1 VINHRGAQVTTINPH
16 IMKLV
21 AIEQIADLRRG
32 AAPRPETTAT
42 PRQPRRVKRAHQPR
56 QAPAVAP
63 VQDR

>member
-1 VINHRGAQVTTINPH
+1 VIYHRGAQVTTINPH

-32 AAPRPETTAT
+32 AAPRPEATAT
-42 PRQPRRVKRAHQPR
+42 PRRSRRVKRAPQPR
-56 QAPAVAP
+56 QAPAVAR

>member
-1 VINHRGAQVTTINPH
+1 MTTINPH

-32 AAPRPETTAT
+32 AAPRPEATATAT
-42 PRQPRRVKRAHQPR
+42 PRSSRRVERAPQPR
-56 QAPAVAP
+56 QAPAVAR